1 MRLGREAVSI
11 ADTTEDVLLRSGA
24 RLDLAEVQLRAGR
37 TSEALSLVREGLE
50 LLDRKEAVL
59 PAARARE
66 RFAELLAGVEGEGAA
81 SAAPSDRG
89 A

>member
-11 ADTTEDVLLRSGA
+11 ADTTDDVFLRSGA

-37 TSEALSLVREGLE
+37 TSEALSLVREALE

-81 SAAPSDRG
+81 SAAPSDRCD
-89 A
+89 